1 MRMPWSGRD
10 YIPRVSRDFTAIF
23 LQATDSVTYT
33 LHGAQKNGELDT
45 GSFTACAE
53 KDRMFWH

>member
-1 MRMPWSGRD
+1 
-10 YIPRVSRDFTAIF
+10 
-23 LQATDSVTYT
+23 VTYT

-45 GSFTACAE
+45 GSSAACAE